1 MESSKLELC
10 LPQRKIKQNLLQV
23 QLNLGQVRLRPQQ
36 QQVHPHHHHHFK
48 ISKQQQQ
55 QQAQRLQQSTERML
69 DETKQNIQNSIEE
82 ARNQIPRYNQAIYN
96 YQEQVLAATGE
107 IATNYIDTQN
117 AIIHA
122 FNASVAPYFE
132 NIQNTYRQYYY
143 SINPQNVQ
151 ELYSQTISNIANNSV
166 TAVRLVNN
174 TIFTNFDL
182 LKTSWQQATDN
193 VKEISRVTSNTARA
207 FEQNNREVST
217 SAAAATNVANVAA
230 AWTKTNKRLSRK
242 VQYTR

>member
-1 MESSKLELC
+1 MSSTKKDQTESSAGSTKSA
-10 LPQRKIKQNLLQV
+10 PTTTTTTTTTTAASSSSFQN
-23 QLNLGQVRLRPQQ
+23 
-36 QQVHPHHHHHFK
+36 
-48 ISKQQQQ
+48 QQQ
-55 QQAQRLQQSTERML
+55 QQAERLQESTERML

-82 ARNQIPRYNQAIYN
+82 ARSQIPRYNQAIYN

-107 IATNYIDTQN
+107 IATSYIDTQN

-122 FNASVAPYFE
+122 FNASVVPYVE
-132 NIQNTYRQYYY
+132 NIQNTYRQYY

-166 TAVRLVNN
+166 TVVRLVNN

-207 FEQNNREVST
+207 FEQSNREVS
-217 SAAAATNVANVAA
+217 SAAATTAANAA
-230 AWTKTNKRLSRK
+230 ALRPKNA
-242 VQYTR
+242 

>member
-1 MESSKLELC
+1 MSSTKKDQTESSAGSTKSA
-10 LPQRKIKQNLLQV
+10 PTPTTTTTSASSFQH
-23 QLNLGQVRLRPQQ
+23 QQ
-36 QQVHPHHHHHFK
+36 
-48 ISKQQQQ
+48 QQQQ
-55 QQAQRLQQSTERML
+55 QQAERLQESTERML

-82 ARNQIPRYNQAIYN
+82 ARSQIPRYNQAFYN

-107 IATNYIDTQN
+107 IATSYIDTQN

-132 NIQNTYRQYYY
+132 NIQNTYRQYY

-166 TAVRLVNN
+166 TVVRLVNN

-207 FEQNNREVST
+207 FEQSNREVT
-217 SAAAATNVANVAA
+217 SAAAATTAANAPAA
-230 AWTKTNKRLSRK
+230 TAALRPTNA
-242 VQYTR
+242 

>member
-1 MESSKLELC
+1 MSSSKKDQTETSTSSAGSTKSA
-10 LPQRKIKQNLLQV
+10 PTTTTATASSSFQ
-23 QLNLGQVRLRPQQ
+23 
-36 QQVHPHHHHHFK
+36 H
-48 ISKQQQQ
+48 QQQ
-55 QQAQRLQQSTERML
+55 QQAERLQESTKRML
-69 DETKQNIQNSIEE
+69 DETKQNIQISLEE
-82 ARNQIPRYNQAIYN
+82 ARSQIPRYNQAIYN

-107 IATNYIDTQN
+107 IATSYIDTQN

-132 NIQNTYRQYYY
+132 NIQNTYRQYY

-151 ELYSQTISNIANNSV
+151 EFYSQTISNIANNGV
-166 TAVRLVNN
+166 TVVRLVNN

-207 FEQNNREVST
+207 FEQSNKEVS
-217 SAAAATNVANVAA
+217 SAAATTAANTAA
-230 AWTKTNKRLSRK
+230 ALRPTNA
-242 VQYTR
+242 

>member
-1 MESSKLELC
+1 MSSTKKDQTESSAGSTKSG
-10 LPQRKIKQNLLQV
+10 PSTTTTTSASASSFQN
-23 QLNLGQVRLRPQQ
+23 
-36 QQVHPHHHHHFK
+36 
-48 ISKQQQQ
+48 QQQQ

-132 NIQNTYRQYYY
+132 NIQNTYRQYY

-166 TAVRLVNN
+166 TAVRVVNN

-207 FEQNNREVST
+207 FEQSNKEVS
-217 SAAAATNVANVAA
+217 SAAATTAANTAA
-230 AWTKTNKRLSRK
+230 AALRPTNA
-242 VQYTR
+242 

>member
-1 MESSKLELC
+1 MSSTKKDQTDSSAGSTKSG
-10 LPQRKIKQNLLQV
+10 PSTTTTTTTTSASSSSSFQNQ
-23 QLNLGQVRLRPQQ
+23 
-36 QQVHPHHHHHFK
+36 H
-48 ISKQQQQ
+48 QQQQ

-96 YQEQVLAATGE
+96 YQEQVLSATGE

-132 NIQNTYRQYYY
+132 NIQNTYRQYY

-207 FEQNNREVST
+207 FEQSNRQVST
-217 SAAAATNVANVAA
+217 SAAAATNAANAA
-230 AWTKTNKRLSRK
+230 AAALRPTNA
-242 VQYTR
+242 

>member
-1 MESSKLELC
+1 MSSTKKDQTETSTS
-10 LPQRKIKQNLLQV
+10 PAGSIRSPPVTPSSSTYQRQPLQE
-23 QLNLGQVRLRPQQ
+23 
-36 QQVHPHHHHHFK
+36 
-48 ISKQQQQ
+48 
-55 QQAQRLQQSTERML
+55 STERML
-69 DETKQNIQNSIEE
+69 AETKQNIQKSLEE

-107 IATNYIDTQN
+107 IATSYIDTQN

-132 NIQNTYRQYYY
+132 NIQNTFRQYY
-143 SINPQNVQ
+143 SVSPQNVQ
-151 ELYSQTISNIANNSV
+151 EFYSKTISNIADNSV
-166 TAVRLVNN
+166 TVVRLVNN

-207 FEQNNREVST
+207 FEQTELKP
-217 SAAAATNVANVAA
+217 TNA
-230 AWTKTNKRLSRK
+230 
-242 VQYTR
+242 

>member
-1 MESSKLELC
+1 MSSTKKDQTESSAGSTKSG
-10 LPQRKIKQNLLQV
+10 PSTTTTTTTTSASSSSFQN
-23 QLNLGQVRLRPQQ
+23 
-36 QQVHPHHHHHFK
+36 
-48 ISKQQQQ
+48 QQQQ
-55 QQAQRLQQSTERML
+55 QQQQTQRLQQSTERML

-207 FEQNNREVST
+207 FEQSNREVST
-217 SAAAATNVANVAA
+217 SAAALRPTNA
-230 AWTKTNKRLSRK
+230 
-242 VQYTR
+242 

>member
-1 MESSKLELC
+1 MSSTKKDQSESSAGSTKSG
-10 LPQRKIKQNLLQV
+10 PSTTTTTTTTTSASSSSSSFQNQH
-23 QLNLGQVRLRPQQ
+23 Q
-36 QQVHPHHHHHFK
+36 
-48 ISKQQQQ
+48 QQQQ

-166 TAVRLVNN
+166 TAVRVVNN

-207 FEQNNREVST
+207 FEQSNREVST
-217 SAAAATNVANVAA
+217 SAAALRPTNA
-230 AWTKTNKRLSRK
+230 
-242 VQYTR
+242 

>member
-1 MESSKLELC
+1 MSSTKKDQTDSSSAGSTKSG
-10 LPQRKIKQNLLQV
+10 PSTTTTTSTTTSASSSSSFQNQ
-23 QLNLGQVRLRPQQ
+23 
-36 QQVHPHHHHHFK
+36 H
-48 ISKQQQQ
+48 QQQQ
-55 QQAQRLQQSTERML
+55 QQQTQRLQQSTERML

-132 NIQNTYRQYYY
+132 NIQNTYRQYY

-207 FEQNNREVST
+207 FEQSNREVST
-217 SAAAATNVANVAA
+217 SAAAAATDAANAA
-230 AWTKTNKRLSRK
+230 AALRPTNA
-242 VQYTR
+242 

>member
-1 MESSKLELC
+1 MSSTKKDQTESSAGSTKSA
-10 LPQRKIKQNLLQV
+10 PTTTTTTTTTASSSSFQNQ
-23 QLNLGQVRLRPQQ
+23 
-36 QQVHPHHHHHFK
+36 
-48 ISKQQQQ
+48 QQQQ
-55 QQAQRLQQSTERML
+55 QQAERLQEGTERML
-69 DETKQNIQNSIEE
+69 DETKHNIQNSIEE
-82 ARNQIPRYNQAIYN
+82 ARSQIPRYNQAIYN

-107 IATNYIDTQN
+107 ITTSYIDTQN

-132 NIQNTYRQYYY
+132 NIQNTYRQYF

-166 TAVRLVNN
+166 TVVRLVNN

-207 FEQNNREVST
+207 FEQSNREVS
-217 SAAAATNVANVAA
+217 SAAAAAATTATNAA
-230 AWTKTNKRLSRK
+230 AALRPTNA
-242 VQYTR
+242 

>member
-1 MESSKLELC
+1 MSSTKKDQTDSSTGSTKSG
-10 LPQRKIKQNLLQV
+10 PSTNTTTTTTTTVASSSSFQN
-23 QLNLGQVRLRPQQ
+23 QQ
-36 QQVHPHHHHHFK
+36 
-48 ISKQQQQ
+48 QQQQ

-132 NIQNTYRQYYY
+132 NIQNTYRQYY

-207 FEQNNREVST
+207 FEQSNREVST
-217 SAAAATNVANVAA
+217 SAAATNAANAA
-230 AWTKTNKRLSRK
+230 AALRPTNA
-242 VQYTR
+242 

>member
-1 MESSKLELC
+1 MSSTKKDQTETSTSSAGSTKSASTTAATSTSSSSSSSF
-10 LPQRKIKQNLLQV
+10 Q
-23 QLNLGQVRLRPQQ
+23 
-36 QQVHPHHHHHFK
+36 H
-48 ISKQQQQ
+48 QQQ
-55 QQAQRLQQSTERML
+55 QQAERLQESTERML
-69 DETKQNIQNSIEE
+69 NETKQNIQKSLEE
-82 ARNQIPRYNQAIYN
+82 ARSQIPRYNQAIYN

-107 IATNYIDTQN
+107 IATSYIDTQN

-132 NIQNTYRQYYY
+132 NIQNTYRQYY

-151 ELYSQTISNIANNSV
+151 EFYSQTISNIANNGV
-166 TAVRLVNN
+166 TVVRLVNN

-207 FEQNNREVST
+207 FEQSNKEVS
-217 SAAAATNVANVAA
+217 SAVATTAANTAAATLRP
-230 AWTKTNKRLSRK
+230 TNA
-242 VQYTR
+242 

>member
-1 MESSKLELC
+1 MSSSKKDQTETSTSSAGSTKSA
-10 LPQRKIKQNLLQV
+10 PTTTTTTNTATASSSSSFQ
-23 QLNLGQVRLRPQQ
+23 
-36 QQVHPHHHHHFK
+36 H
-48 ISKQQQQ
+48 QQQ
-55 QQAQRLQQSTERML
+55 QQAERLQESTKRML
-69 DETKQNIQNSIEE
+69 DETKQNIQKSLEE
-82 ARNQIPRYNQAIYN
+82 ARSQIPRYNQAIYN

-107 IATNYIDTQN
+107 IATSYIDTQN

-132 NIQNTYRQYYY
+132 NIQNTYRQYY

-151 ELYSQTISNIANNSV
+151 EFYSQTISNIANNGV
-166 TAVRLVNN
+166 TVVRLVNN

-207 FEQNNREVST
+207 FEQSNKEVS
-217 SAAAATNVANVAA
+217 SAAATTAANTAA
-230 AWTKTNKRLSRK
+230 ALRATCA
-242 VQYTR
+242 